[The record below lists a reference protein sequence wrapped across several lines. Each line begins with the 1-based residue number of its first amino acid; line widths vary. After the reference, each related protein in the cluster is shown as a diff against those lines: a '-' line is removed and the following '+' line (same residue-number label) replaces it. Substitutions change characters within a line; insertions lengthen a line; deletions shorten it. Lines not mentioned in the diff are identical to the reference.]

1 MSEGPFSNQWY
12 RVAGLRPRLSSV
24 TRISRHRYRGESW
37 YVLHDVVTGRV
48 HRFTPQTYYLLAR
61 MDGLR
66 TLDEIWSEALDRLG
80 DHAPTQDE
88 LIRLVGQLH
97 AVDVIQC
104 DIPPDTGELIER
116 RDKEQRSKLLARFGS
131 PLFMRFPL
139 WDPDAFLERHLGLVR
154 ALWRWPS
161 LLAWLAL
168 VLPAL
173 VLVGLHWPGLTEN
186 LSDRV
191 LSTGNL
197 LVLWLVFPVIKACHE
212 MGHAVATKAR
222 GGEVHEMGL
231 MLLVFTPVP
240 YVDSTSANAFR
251 SKWDRALV
259 GAAGMLVETAI
270 AALALFAWIVLEPG
284 LARAICFNVMLIAGV
299 STIVFNLN
307 PLLRFDGY
315 YILADLLEIP
325 NLAQRSKRFLT
336 EWSDRT
342 LFKATVRQPLLVAP
356 GERPWLALYQPLSS
370 AYRLVVMVSIALFL
384 ANRFFFIGVALAI
397 WALVQGLLWPL
408 LKGARYVMTSGTLGQ
423 KRDRAVTLTAGAL
436 AALVVVLFVLPAPN
450 RVMTEG
456 VLWPPEEAQLRA
468 ESSGFIDEVKAA
480 PGSVVPAGQTVLSL
494 HQPEL
499 QTNLEVQLARVEAAE
514 AELARVL
521 FTERAQAEVA
531 RDALEAER
539 ASLDRVLNEIARQQV
554 VTRGAGT
561 LELARVT
568 DMPGR
573 HVRNGEL
580 LGYVSRGENRTV
592 RIVVSQQDIERVR
605 DGVKGVS
612 VRVAPHVDR
621 TFRARVLRAVPGG
634 QDYLPSRAL
643 AKEGGGP
650 LTLDPRDPEGMRTL
664 ERIFQFDL
672 ELEGDVPYTPIGSRA
687 FVRLE
692 LPTEPLG
699 IQAYR
704 RVRQLL
710 LSKLDV

>member
-12 RVAGLRPRLSSV
+12 RVAGLRPKLSNI

-116 RDKEQRSKLLARFGS
+116 RDQERRRKLLTRFGS

-139 WDPDAFLERHLGLVR
+139 WDPDAFLERHLTLVR

-173 VLVGLHWPGLTEN
+173 VVTGLHWPELTEN

-197 LVLWLVFPVIKACHE
+197 VVLWLVFPVIKAFHE

-231 MLLVFTPVP
+231 MLLVLTPVP

-270 AALALFAWIVLEPG
+270 AALALFAWVLLEPG

-315 YILADLLEIP
+315 YILSDLLEIP

-342 LFKATVRQPLLVAP
+342 LFKATVRQPMLVAP

-370 AYRLVVMVSIALFL
+370 VYRLFVMVSIALFL
-384 ANRFFFIGVALAI
+384 ANRFFVIGVALAI
-397 WALVQGLLWPL
+397 WALAQGLLWPMI
-408 LKGARYVMTSGTLGQ
+408 KGAQHVMSSASLAQ
-423 KRDRAVTLTAGAL
+423 KRDRAVTLTVGAL
-436 AALVVVLFVLPAPN
+436 AALVVVLFLLPAPN

-456 VLWPPEEAQLRA
+456 VVWPPEEAQLRA
-468 ESSGFIDEVKAA
+468 ESNGFIANVLAA
-480 PGSVVPAGQTVLSL
+480 PGASVPAGQTVLKL
-494 HQPEL
+494 QQPEL
-499 QTNLEVQLARVEAAE
+499 ETNLEVQVARVEAAE

-521 FTERAQAEVA
+521 FTDRAQAEVA
-531 RDALEAER
+531 RDTLDAER
-539 ASLDRVLNEIARQQV
+539 AGLDRVLNEVARQEV

-561 LELARVT
+561 LELARVA

-573 HVRNGEL
+573 YVRNGEL
-580 LGYVSRGENRTV
+580 LGYVSHGENRTV
-592 RIVVSQQDIERVR
+592 RIVVPQQDIERVR
-605 DGVKGVS
+605 AGVKGVS
-612 VRVAPHVDR
+612 VRLSPYVER
-621 TFRARVLRAVPGG
+621 RFRAKVLRAVPAG
-634 QDYLPSRAL
+634 QDQLPSRAL
-643 AKEGGGP
+643 AREGGGE
-650 LTLDPRDPEGMRTL
+650 LTLDPRDPDGMRTL

-672 ELEGDVPYTPIGSRA
+672 ELLGDVPYTPIGSRV

-692 LPTEPLG
+692 LPAEPAG

>member
-12 RVAGLRPRLSSV
+12 RVSGLRPRLSNIA
-24 TRISRHRYRGESW
+24 RISRHRYRGESW
-37 YVLHDVVTGRV
+37 YVLNDVVTGRV

-61 MDGLR
+61 MDGAR
-66 TLDEIWSEALDRLG
+66 TLDAIWSEALERLG

-116 RDKEQRSKLLARFGS
+116 RDKERRSKLLSRYGS

-139 WDPDAFLERHLGLVR
+139 WDPDAFLERHLGLVQ
-154 ALWRWPS
+154 ALWRWPAA
-161 LLAWLAL
+161 LAWL
-168 VLPAL
+168 
-173 VLVGLHWPGLTEN
+173 VLVIPAIAIVALHWPELTEN

-197 LVLWLVFPVIKACHE
+197 LLLWLVFPVIKAFHE

-270 AALALFAWIVLEPG
+270 AALAAFVWVLLEPG

-315 YILADLLEIP
+315 FILSDLLEIP
-325 NLAQRSKRFLT
+325 NLAQRSKRFIT

-342 LFKATVRQPLLVAP
+342 LFRATVRQPMLVAP
-356 GERPWLALYQPLSS
+356 GEGLWLALYQPLSS
-370 AYRLVVMVSIALFL
+370 GYRLVVMVSIALFL
-384 ANRFFFIGVALAI
+384 ANRFFFVGVALAV

-408 LKGARYVMTSGTLGQ
+408 VKGAQYVLSSATLGQ
-423 KRDRAVTLTAGAL
+423 KRDRAVTLTVGAVATL
-436 AALVVVLFVLPAPN
+436 ALVLFLLPAPN

-456 VLWPPEEAQLRA
+456 VVWPREEAQLRA
-468 ESSGFIDEVKAA
+468 ESDGFIEEVHLA
-480 PGSVVPAGQTVLSL
+480 PGSTVPANQTVLTL

-499 QTNLEVQLARVEAAE
+499 ATNLEVQVARVDAAE

-521 FTERAQAEVA
+521 FTERSKAAMA

-539 ASLDRVLNEIARQQV
+539 AALDRVLNEVGRQQV

-561 LELARVT
+561 LELARVA

-580 LGYVSRGENRTV
+580 LGYVSQGENRTV
-592 RIVVSQQDIERVR
+592 RIVVPQQDIERVR

-612 VRVAPHVDR
+612 VRLSPHVER
-621 TFRARVLRAVPGG
+621 TFRARLLRAVPAARD
-634 QDYLPSRAL
+634 QLPSRAL
-643 AKEGGGP
+643 AQEGGGQF
-650 LTLDPRDPEGMRTL
+650 TLDPRDPEGMRTL

-672 ELEGDVPYTPIGSRA
+672 ELLGDVPYTPIGSRA

-692 LPTEPLG
+692 LPAEPVG
-699 IQAYR
+699 VQAYR

>member
-1 MSEGPFSNQWY
+1 MSEAPFSNLWY
-12 RVAGLRPRLSSV
+12 RVAELRPRLSNIA
-24 TRISRHRYRGESW
+24 RISRHRYRGESW
-37 YVLHDVVTGRV
+37 YVLNDVVTGRV

-61 MDGLR
+61 MDGTR
-66 TLDEIWSEALDRLG
+66 TLEEIWSEALERLG
-80 DHAPTQDE
+80 DDAPTQDE

-104 DIPPDTGELIER
+104 DIPPETAELVER
-116 RDKEQRSKLLARFGS
+116 RGKEQRQKLIARFGS

-139 WDPDAFLERHLGLVR
+139 WDPDAFLERHLSLVK
-154 ALWRWPS
+154 ALWRWPAAMLWA
-161 LLAWLAL
+161 LLVVPALAL
-168 VLPAL
+168 AAM
-173 VLVGLHWPGLTEN
+173 HWSELTEN
-186 LSDRV
+186 LADRV

-197 LVLWLVFPVIKACHE
+197 LVLWLVFPVIKALHE

-270 AALALFAWIVLEPG
+270 AAVAMLLWIVLEPG

-315 YILADLLEIP
+315 YILGDLLEIP
-325 NLAQRSKRFLT
+325 NLAARSKRFLV
-336 EWSDRT
+336 EWSDRR
-342 LFKATVRQPLLVAP
+342 LFRATVRQPMLLAP
-356 GERPWLALYQPLSS
+356 GEAKWLALYQPLSS

-384 ANRFFFIGVALAI
+384 ANRFFFVGVALAI

-408 LKGARYVMTSGTLGQ
+408 VKGAQHVLSSASLAQR
-423 KRDRAVTLTAGAL
+423 RDRAVTLTGGAL
-436 AALVVVLFVLPAPN
+436 AALAIVLFLVPAPS

-456 VLWPPEEAQLRA
+456 VVWPPEDAQLRA
-468 ESSGFIDEVKAA
+468 LSNGFVEQVRLA
-480 PGSVVPAGQTVLSL
+480 PGTTVTAGQTVLTL
-494 HQPEL
+494 HHPEL
-499 QTNLEVQLARVEAAE
+499 ETDVEVQAARVEAAE
-514 AELARVL
+514 AELSRVL
-521 FTERAQAEVA
+521 FTDQAQAALA

-539 ASLDRVLNEIARQQV
+539 AALDRVLDELGRQQIA
-554 VTRGAGT
+554 TRRPGT
-561 LELARVT
+561 LELARVA

-580 LGYVSRGENRTV
+580 LGYVSQGENRTV
-592 RIVVSQQDIERVR
+592 RIVVPQQDIERVR
-605 DGVKGVS
+605 DGVRGVS
-612 VRVAPHVDR
+612 VRLSPHVGQ
-621 TFRARVLRAVPGG
+621 TLRARVLRAVPGG
-634 QDYLPSRAL
+634 QDQLPSRAL
-643 AKEGGGP
+643 AREGGGE
-650 LTLDPRDPEGMRTL
+650 LTLDPRDPEGLRAL
-664 ERIFQFDL
+664 DRVFQFDL
-672 ELEGDVPYTPIGSRA
+672 ELLGEVPYTPIGSRA
-687 FVRLE
+687 YVRLE
-692 LPTEPLG
+692 LPAEPLG
-699 IQAYR
+699 LQAYR

>member
-12 RVAGLRPRLSSV
+12 RVAGLRPRLSNV
-24 TRISRHRYRGESW
+24 ARISRHRYRGESW
-37 YVLHDVVTGRV
+37 YVLNDVVTGRV

-61 MDGLR
+61 MDGVR
-66 TLDEIWSEALDRLG
+66 TLDEIWSVALDRLG

-104 DIPPDTGELIER
+104 DIPPDTGELVER
-116 RDKEQRSKLLARFGS
+116 LDKERRSKLLSRYGS
-131 PLFMRFPL
+131 PLFIRIPL
-139 WDPDAFLERHLGLVR
+139 WDPDSFFERRIGLVQ
-154 ALWRWPS
+154 ALWRWPAA
-161 LLAWLAL
+161 LAWLVTVVPAVAL
-168 VLPAL
+168 VAL
-173 VLVGLHWPGLTEN
+173 YWPELTEN

-197 LVLWLVFPVIKACHE
+197 LILWLVFPVIKACHE

-222 GGEVHEMGL
+222 GGEVHEMGI

-240 YVDSTSANAFR
+240 YVDSSSANAFR

-270 AALALFAWIVLEPG
+270 ASLAMFLWVLLEPG
-284 LARAICFNVMLIAGV
+284 FMRSICFNVMLIAGV
-299 STIVFNLN
+299 STLVFNLN

-315 YILADLLEIP
+315 YILSDLLEIP
-325 NLAQRSKRFLT
+325 NLGQRSKRFLT

-342 LFKATVRQPLLVAP
+342 LFRATVRQPQLLAP

-384 ANRFFFIGVALAI
+384 ANRFFFLGVALAI
-397 WALVQGLLWPL
+397 WAVVQGLLWPL
-408 LKGARYVMTSGTLGQ
+408 VKGAQHVLSSASLAQ
-423 KRDRAVTLTAGAL
+423 KRDRAMALTLGGVTAL
-436 AALVVVLFVLPAPN
+436 LIVLFLLPAPN

-456 VLWPPEEAQLRA
+456 VIWPPEEAQLRA
-468 ESSGFIDEVKAA
+468 ESSGFIDEVRLA
-480 PGSVVPAGQTVLSL
+480 PGSVVPANQTVLTL

-499 QTNLEVQLARVEAAE
+499 KANLEVQAARVEAAE

-521 FTERAQAEVA
+521 FTERSKAAVA
-531 RDALEAER
+531 RDMLEAEH
-539 ASLDRVLNEIARQQV
+539 AALDRILNEVARQQV
-554 VTRGAGT
+554 VTRGPGKV
-561 LELARVT
+561 ELARVA

-580 LGYVSRGENRTV
+580 LGYVSQGENRTV
-592 RIVVSQQDIERVR
+592 RIVVPQQDIERVR
-605 DGVKGVS
+605 DGVAGVS
-612 VRVAPHVDR
+612 VRLSPYLER
-621 TFRARVLRAVPGG
+621 TFRAKVLRAVPAG
-634 QDYLPSRAL
+634 QDQLPSRAL
-643 AKEGGGP
+643 AREGGGE

-672 ELEGDVPYTPIGSRA
+672 ELLGDVPYTPIGSRA

-692 LPTEPLG
+692 LPAEPVG
-699 IQAYR
+699 VQAYR